1 MDAIRSTKVVVV
13 EEGYP
18 DLEKHPAALNLNL
31 DSALV
36 SPVVQEL

>member
-1 MDAIRSTKVVVV
+1 MVAIRSTKVVV

-18 DLEKHPAALNLNL
+18 GLAEHLVAQNLNL

-36 SPVVQEL
+36 SLVVQEL

>member
-1 MDAIRSTKVVVV
+1 MDAIRSTKVVV

-18 DLEKHPAALNLNL
+18 DLEEHLAAQNLNL

-36 SPVVQEL
+36 SLVVQES